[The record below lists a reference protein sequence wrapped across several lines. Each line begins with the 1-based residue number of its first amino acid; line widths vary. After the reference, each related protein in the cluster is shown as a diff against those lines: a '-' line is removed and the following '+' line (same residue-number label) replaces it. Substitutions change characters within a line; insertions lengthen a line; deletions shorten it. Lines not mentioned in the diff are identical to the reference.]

1 MSLRILARRFRFYYK
16 PNSRELYRRAFQN
29 HKQAR
34 WFPFFGS
41 GGGRAFIP
49 RNGMPPIYV
58 PRNRWSSLATVARL
72 VLMGAYP
79 KWDDET
85 LTIEW
90 NGFVFVQPA
99 AERWTPQI
107 MLEDPWRTK
116 QQNLKD
122 KIVVDVGAF
131 IGDSSIAYAVGGAT
145 VHAFEAVPIFAHY
158 AARNAKLNN
167 LDNRIS
173 VHPVGLS
180 NRDGIINDP
189 DTIRSIASMSHN
201 CLPENAASQQI
212 RLVDAVTYLQTH
224 GITHADIVK
233 MNCEGCEYDLIGSTR
248 LLRYLNP
255 ESVLVD
261 YHYGS
266 KLLRKVLAEC
276 NYELED
282 TNHGEQRGTLFA
294 IRRSATKK

>member
-16 PNSRELYRRAFQN
+16 PNSRELYRQAFQN

-34 WFPFFGS
+34 WFPFFGD
-41 GGGRAFIP
+41 RTFIP
-49 RNGMPPIYV
+49 RNGMPSIHV
-58 PRNRWSSLATVARL
+58 PGNRWSSLATAARL

-90 NGFVFVQPA
+90 NGLTFTQPA

-116 QQNLKD
+116 QQNLKG
-122 KIVVDVGAF
+122 KIVVDIGAF
-131 IGDSSIAYAVGGAT
+131 IGDSSIAYATGGAT

-158 AARNAKLNN
+158 AALNAKLNG
-167 LDNRIS
+167 LDDQIS

-180 NRDGIINDP
+180 NRSGVVKDP
-189 DTIRSIASMSHN
+189 DEIRSIASMSHN
-201 CLPENAASQQI
+201 CLPDNAESQQI
-212 RLVDAVTYLQTH
+212 QLVDAVTYLQTH
-224 GITHADIVK
+224 GITHADVVK
-233 MNCEGCEYDLIGSTR
+233 MNCEGCEYDLIGDAH
-248 LLRYLNP
+248 LLHYLNP

-266 KLLRKVLAEC
+266 QPLRKVLAELD
-276 NYELED
+276 YAIED
-282 TNHGEQRGTLFA
+282 TNPGEERGSLFA
-294 IRRSATKK
+294 TRKQNGVARA